1 VHRTFAALCVA
12 LMAMFLLASA
22 DLTAPSGSGPT
33 YRAIVLAREPA
44 EPLPSV
50 HPAAQPS
57 SAPSLSGTAST
68 FAGTTGFEGLAA
80 VALPGPL
87 GGRYT
92 GAVVGQVTICA
103 DRCARLPVVDWCDCY
118 WGAADQRVADLSP
131 AAWAAVS
138 DEPTSRGLVAVRVV
152 LDDPMLARAYRA
164 SDAG

>member
-12 LMAMFLLASA
+12 LMAMLLLATA
-22 DLTAPSGSGPT
+22 DLTPSGSGPAH
-33 YRAIVLAREPA
+33 RPVVLAREAA

-50 HPAAQPS
+50 DPAALPP

-68 FAGTTGFEGLAA
+68 YAGTTGFEGLAA

-103 DRCARLPVVDWCDCY
+103 DRCARLPVVDCATAT
-118 WGAADQRVADLSP
+118 GAP
-131 AAWAAVS
+131 
-138 DEPTSRGLVAVRVV
+138 PTSA
-152 LDDPMLARAYRA
+152 
-164 SDAG
+164 